1 MYRTHAFKHETE
13 RLVTELKN
21 SAQYVEDKLDS
32 IKEKSD
38 CLLQNSKQISESLE
52 SVNSHTQ
59 LVAQTVKNV
68 EGNIDVVLRH
78 SKSVYEQTTEMRR
91 RRN

>member
-1 MYRTHAFKHETE
+1 MSNNFLIYASFKINPALQKTLNCLFFNHLLHTYVTHAFKHETE

-32 IKEKSD
+32 IEEKSD

-52 SVNSHTQ
+52 SVNSHT
-59 LVAQTVKNV
+59 
-68 EGNIDVVLRH
+68 
-78 SKSVYEQTTEMRR
+78 
-91 RRN
+91 